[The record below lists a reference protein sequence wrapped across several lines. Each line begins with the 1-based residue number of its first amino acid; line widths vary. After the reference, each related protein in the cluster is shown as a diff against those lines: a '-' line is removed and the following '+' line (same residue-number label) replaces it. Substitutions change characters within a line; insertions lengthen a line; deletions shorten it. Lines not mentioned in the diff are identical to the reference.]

1 MASTNRSN
9 LATLILSIISSVY
22 GDRVW
27 YNDMGIHSI
36 AQDYGSHNI
45 FILNGTTV
53 TLENGWRVAA
63 PESSSDGEDAIRV
76 DDATFYG
83 IKGSI
88 HGGLGYGGS
97 GITIST
103 TRDSEYSPG
112 TATFEAGFEVYG
124 GDATREFTTKGGNAV
139 QVLQSG
145 SIIVINGGKYVPGA
159 GCTIETCGV
168 ATDDGVALQVI
179 QGKAVVKG
187 GTYEGMF
194 YNIEGDIEVHG
205 CVVYDEGSQMIVGV
219 LTDGSD
225 INVFY
230 GQPGGQSRLPVIMY
244 HPDACPKEGAPEST
258 TPMSNQGLKLTISV
272 VSFFIYVR
280 VALLMFSL

>member
-1 MASTNRSN
+1 M
-9 LATLILSIISSVY
+9 
-22 GDRVW
+22 
-27 YNDMGIHSI
+27 
-36 AQDYGSHNI
+36 
-45 FILNGTTV
+45 
-53 TLENGWRVAA
+53 
-63 PESSSDGEDAIRV
+63 
-76 DDATFYG
+76 
-83 IKGSI
+83 
-88 HGGLGYGGS
+88 
-97 GITIST
+97 
-103 TRDSEYSPG
+103 
-112 TATFEAGFEVYG
+112 
-124 GDATREFTTKGGNAV
+124 
-139 QVLQSG
+139 QSG

-258 TPMSNQGLKLTISV
+258 TPISNQGLKLTISV